1 MTANTTENT
10 TGAGSSAAQYQDGE
24 VIRLPRN
31 WKMSFVMN
39 WDAETPWLQAFVLAP
54 DGDNSASL
62 AFARDMGTTSC
73 DDEIELPHIVH
84 SYIMREEF
92 DDHA

>member
-1 MTANTTENT
+1 MTGESNA
-10 TGAGSSAAQYQDGE
+10 SRVYRDGQ

-31 WKMSFVMN
+31 WKMEFLMN
-39 WDAETPWLQAFVLAP
+39 WDAETPWLQGFVLAP
-54 DGDNSASL
+54 DGKNSASL

-73 DDEIELPHIVH
+73 DDEIELPHQVH
-84 SYIMREEF
+84 AFIMREEF